1 MRLHR
6 FAGTCNADQALGNE
20 AAGAIALSE
29 QELADIGEIGRS
41 VTDYLDDNPMIWRF

>member
-6 FAGTCNADQALGNE
+6 FAGTCNADQAPGNE

-29 QELADIGEIGRS
+29 QELSDIGEIGRS
-41 VTDYLDDNPMIWRF
+41 VSDYLDDDPMIWRF